1 MRKRILRK
9 VTAASMAVLMTTG
22 LLSGCG
28 GGANSGSSSNTGAGT
43 AAGSQADSGA
53 GVTSAAGVATEVTG
67 EQTTIEMWYHISPDQ
82 ATVLLGMIDEFQ
94 KLNPDIKVETQS
106 VAFAEIKKQ
115 LSIGV
120 AANQLPDITLCDTVD
135 NVSFAAMGA
144 AVDITDEVTA
154 WGELDNYFEA
164 PRNSAMYEGHYY
176 GVPYY
181 SNCLA
186 VMYNKDIFDEMGVA
200 YPTNDWTWDDFK
212 SMVAETSTDQHY
224 GLTMSL
230 IKSEEGTF
238 NVLPFIWQAGADYD
252 SLDSAG
258 AKEAMTMINDFYQNG
273 YMSKELISMTQADMC
288 ASLFATGKS
297 SMMVAGSWLQ
307 RNIANE
313 NPDLN
318 YGVVTFPMY
327 KNAAS
332 PIGGGN
338 IMMMKDD
345 NKAAAWKLM
354 SFLSGKE
361 NSRKYCEDAGYI
373 SPRMDS
379 VADSKLWV
387 EDPVLSVYTEQL
399 KLAKARGPHPKW
411 PEISSALQFAYQDV
425 LAGTA
430 SVEAA
435 FDQAAKQV
443 SEIK

>member
-1 MRKRILRK
+1 MKKRLFTRSIALGLAAAILTGCAGS
-9 VTAASMAVLMTTG
+9 TAGQGT
-22 LLSGCG
+22 
-28 GGANSGSSSNTGAGT
+28 SGSEGEQQTESL
-43 AAGSQADSGA
+43 
-53 GVTSAAGVATEVTG
+53 SAENK

-82 ATVLLGMIDEFQ
+82 ATLLLQMIDEFQ
-94 KLNPDIKVETQS
+94 ELNPDIKVETQS

-120 AANQLPDITLCDTVD
+120 AADQLPDVTLCDTVD

-144 AVDITDEVTA
+144 AMDITSEVEQ
-154 WGELDNYFEA
+154 WGELEHYFDA
-164 PRNSAMYEGHYY
+164 PANSARYEGKYY

-186 VMYNKDIFDEMGVA
+186 IMYNKDIFDEMGLE
-200 YPTNDWTWDDFK
+200 YPTNEWSWDDFK
-212 SMVAETSTDQHY
+212 ELTAKTTTEDHY

-238 NVLPFIWQAGADYD
+238 DVIPFIWQAGADYD
-252 SLDSAG
+252 SLDSEG
-258 AKEAMTMINDFYQNG
+258 AKEALAMINDFYQNG

-297 SMMVAGSWLQ
+297 AMMVAGSWLNT
-307 RNIANE
+307 NIQNE

-318 YGVVTFPMY
+318 YGVVTFPLY

-345 NKAAAWKLM
+345 NREASWELM
-354 SFLSGKE
+354 KFLSSKD
-361 NSRKYCEDAGYI
+361 NSRKFCEDAGYI
-373 SPRMDS
+373 SPREDAVAESSLWMD
-379 VADSKLWV
+379 
-387 EDPVLSVYTEQL
+387 DPILSVYTQQL

-411 PEISSALQFAYQDV
+411 PEISSAIQFAYQDV
-425 LAGTA
+425 LSGAK
-430 SVEAA
+430 SVDDALA
-435 FDQAAKQV
+435 QAA
-443 SEIK
+443 SEISEVIRE